1 MDKSIV
7 KIKENNYLPT
17 NFILICIY
25 IKSKK
30 NIFDMRL
37 FFFLFCGFFA
47 GLYLSWPGLL
57 KSENWKCFNDIIAK
71 STEDKIPLKAAL
83 EISPS
88 YLLKGKNKKTSSKIR
103 IVADACFR

>member
-1 MDKSIV
+1 MLISN
-7 KIKENNYLPT
+7 IKVIFMKVFLLL
-17 NFILICIY
+17 ILGI
-25 IKSKK
+25 
-30 NIFDMRL
+30 
-37 FFFLFCGFFA
+37 FA

-57 KSENWKCFNDIIAK
+57 IPENWKCFNEIIAK
-71 STEDKIPLKAAL
+71 SAEDKISFKAAL